1 MSALSREGICGL
13 IEHIAHLTKN
23 VTELKTKKVS
33 ENVSTFFN
41 SSSIPSNWH
50 VVYRCYKE
58 DDAPVGLCSS
68 AVSGGEQGFYSI
80 FWVVSSYASQSSPE
94 LNREL
99 LALLLCW
106 QDCCSLQTF
115 KVYSCCSA
123 PGPVFGRSTGG
134 KIRILKSSLP
144 QKRIGLTKH
153 FSL

>member
-1 MSALSREGICGL
+1 MSALSSEGICGL
-13 IEHIAHLTKN
+13 VEHIAHLTKN

-99 LALLLCW
+99 LALLLLCW
-106 QDCCSLQTF
+106 QDWLLLSPNVQSLLLLQ
-115 KVYSCCSA
+115 C
-123 PGPVFGRSTGG
+123 TGASFWEEHWRQNSNSQEFATS
-134 KIRILKSSLP
+134 KENRAN
-144 QKRIGLTKH
+144 
-153 FSL
+153 